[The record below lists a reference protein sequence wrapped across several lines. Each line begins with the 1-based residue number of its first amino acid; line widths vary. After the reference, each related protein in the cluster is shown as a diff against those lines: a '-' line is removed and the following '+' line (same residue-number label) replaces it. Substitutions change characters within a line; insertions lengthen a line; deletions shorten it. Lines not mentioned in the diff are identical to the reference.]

1 MGYLVYENNLH
12 RITYLE
18 IFMLWHNLHRKW
30 DEMGT
35 YYPVSMWIIV
45 NSHAAWTLLDRPSH
59 KRLCM
64 RFTTAFRAA
73 ICAWVKGLSKTRC
86 KKLLSPALTIR
97 MLLILCGTST
107 TIQKSKSFEEKK
119 HGVHGFLLLSRCISW
134 NNGSWKKKHLYPL
147 KTSPSGAISIT
158 CNRAK
163 RPKTLE
169 TCAVG
174 HGMGSKWDTRRCQKL
189 GDPAVV
195 GQFYPLVNIQKTME
209 NHHFLWENQ
218 L

>member
-1 MGYLVYENNLH
+1 VVLPLLFKNLSHLKKKNMVFMGFCCYPDVF
-12 RITYLE
+12 R
-18 IFMLWHNLHRKW
+18 
-30 DEMGT
+30 GT
-35 YYPVSMWIIV
+35 TE
-45 NSHAAWTLLDRPSH
+45 A
-59 KRLCM
+59 
-64 RFTTAFRAA
+64 
-73 ICAWVKGLSKTRC
+73 
-86 KKLLSPALTIR
+86 
-97 MLLILCGTST
+97 
-107 TIQKSKSFEEKK
+107 E
-119 HGVHGFLLLSRCISW
+119 
-134 NNGSWKKKHLYPL
+134 KKHLYPL